1 MGMRYQEH
9 GSALRNYTINGGLG
23 KILKD
28 PLYLS
33 KDLTYPEYL
42 TSIHYRMAS

>member
-1 MGMRYQEH
+1 M
-9 GSALRNYTINGGLG
+9 GSALRNNTINGGLG

-33 KDLTYPEYL
+33 KDLKFYPEYL
-42 TSIHYRMAS
+42 TRYPL